1 MPPKGQAVKDLDE
14 CFRINDS
21 KTKIYCAIC
30 TEGIVPPINSP
41 NWILLKSSGR
51 HVKTEGHEKIVQ
63 NIESA
68 RMEAEEHARIERVR
82 AATTSASLN
91 RSIDTRNPRNLG
103 DDLTNGPSAFE
114 GNIFAN
120 YSFDSKDFVMGD
132 ESQNDQAERAR
143 LQRDIDELGLWNS
156 HSMAAA
162 LGMAEDVQE
171 LEDEAEADEMLAEMM
186 ENVDFDHLHTTS
198 SEDAP
203 KLDAEFRPYD
213 TKTMFLLDTLDNLPH
228 LRISNSL
235 MRVFLWILKETGARD
250 VPSFDRLR
258 KIQKELRDVAGIPT
272 IPCESVQGNIFF
284 LNDPRAIIAND
295 WANPATR
302 KYSI

>member
-14 CFRINDS
+14 CRCSIGSKLASTYVCEGFRINDS

-186 ENVDFDHLHTTS
+186 ENVGKRLLAKNGAHPYSPLLTDFDHLHTTS

-213 TKTMFLLDTLDNLPH
+213 TKTARFSILQSCNM
-228 LRISNSL
+228 SNIHMPDVL
-235 MRVFLWILKETGARD
+235 AGHTGQFTAS
-250 VPSFDRLR
+250 PYF
-258 KIQKELRDVAGIPT
+258 
-272 IPCESVQGNIFF
+272 
-284 LNDPRAIIAND
+284 
-295 WANPATR
+295 
-302 KYSI
+302 